1 MKKLLAM
8 VLALVMTLSLAVSA
22 NAAFKDADKVSDT
35 YEEAVAVLN
44 GMGVFKGYE
53 DGSFQPQGDITRA
66 EVAAIVY
73 RVYTQ
78 DVKDA
83 KASLYA
89 TYNKFSDMTGAGWAA
104 GYIGYC
110 ANAEL
115 VKGYPNGTFQPS
127 GKVTGYEVLAMILRA
142 IGYDKNGE
150 FSGADWALH
159 VAQTAQQAHV
169 LDNVKGVDL
178 NAPATRELVA
188 ELLFRAIAK
197 APMVT
202 YTAAF
207 GYQTVSFNGKDDNG
221 KLFKDNETLGHKNF
235 ELDDKADSDDWGRPA
250 TTWEYN
256 VGDESTT
263 IVDKPDASFNVAT
276 TECDICEALGVKKT
290 AKIVDV
296 YTNGVR
302 TGADTLTATETKAT
316 LGAQGEQIEFYENDD
331 GDYRMVVID
340 TYLAQVSSVVEG
352 KTDSKN
358 HVTRDAH
365 LVLDVY
371 KSAKN
376 TAATYYVKGNDFA
389 EDEWI
394 LVNVNESTSTDVQV
408 KMTRTT
414 NGTAKYEYLVEVVGK
429 ADSFEGAQSK
439 IWVSANKHTID
450 SKDYMDACKFYKDAA
465 GVEGTVNYTWFLDQ
479 FGNVI
484 GNAAIDNSNY
494 AVLKD
499 LIWVVGKPGYAEAT
513 LVFMD
518 GTEETVKVDQ
528 IDGLNS
534 TDGFSGGF
542 ANTANT
548 FDNAEPEMENTG
560 AKVAFTKEPAKALV
574 ASDSKYNDGYEG
586 LALYLVEY
594 NKDGT
599 VNLQG
604 YDKKVNDSDVL
615 FVQYANE
622 ATIKTN
628 TGIIADKSGKKLTSL
643 DNNTK
648 FIVRETNDKDEYV
661 YNAEYTLKDLPDY
674 AAKSVEVFYTL
685 DSTGKFANRVYI
697 KDSTDESA
705 FGEYIFVPSYD
716 DNSKAFIG
724 RVTGKYDTWEAD
736 VYVDGVMQTIR
747 TNKDVADKLLAG
759 EGKLFRV
766 TWEKDD
772 SATSKIYGFVKTVE
786 LVNEGNDIDAWQ
798 DKKDLADYVT
808 ESTVNKDGDT
818 LSADHLSWR
827 TDAATFV
834 TADGSEIKD
843 LNGIDFDEKGVWVIS
858 DSSKAE
864 GRAKVVYVGEKLGTS
879 VALTVTAKDGTVDG
893 LTVTSKKDA
902 ASDELTYSN
911 AKNATITAPGNNKGI
926 GEVTE
931 TVYPDNTN
939 RAVLVENEAGTAS
952 KSYNVAIVW
961 DTKSNDATLSEIKVS
976 ADGTNPTYI
985 DLTTVTPGA
994 TLDAATVKALNA
1006 QGKFTVSVKATD
1018 SKAKVEIVSVE
1029 NKADATKYLAEGSSA
1044 TVDMNTQPNGGYVV
1058 IRVTAEDATT
1068 VNYYVLSAGT
1078 ATGN

>member
-89 TYNKFSDMTGAGWAA
+89 TYNKFSDMAGAGWAQ

-159 VAQTAQQAHV
+159 VAQTAQQAKI

-235 ELDDKADSDDWGRPA
+235 ELDDKASSDDWGRPA
-250 TTWEYN
+250 TKWTYN
-256 VGDESTT
+256 VGDEETLV
-263 IVDKPDASFNVAT
+263 VDKPDASFNVAT

-290 AKIVDV
+290 AKVVDV

-302 TGADTLTATETKAT
+302 TGADTLTATETKDT
-316 LGAQGEQIEFYENDD
+316 LGAQGEQIEFYEVKD
-331 GDYRMVVID
+331 GYRLVVID

-439 IWVSANKHTID
+439 VWVSANKHTID

-528 IDGLNS
+528 IDGLNGTNGFTGSFAS
-534 TDGFSGGF
+534 TAS
-542 ANTANT
+542 TV
-548 FDNAEPEMENTG
+548 DNSEPEMENTAAG
-560 AKVAFTKEPAKALV
+560 VKFDSHKALV

-615 FVQYANE
+615 FVEYAKE

-628 TGIIADKSGKKLTSL
+628 TGVITDKSGKKLTSL

-697 KDSTDESA
+697 KDATDESA

-724 RVTGKYDTWEAD
+724 RVTGEYDTWEAD

-766 TWEKDD
+766 TWEKDNA
-772 SATSKIYGFVKTVE
+772 STSKIYGFVKSVV
-786 LVNEGNDIDAWQ
+786 LVNEANDLDVWQ
-798 DKKDLADYVT
+798 DTKDLADYVT

-834 TADGSEIKD
+834 TANGSEIKD
-843 LNGIDFDEKGVWVIS
+843 LNGIDFDEQGVWVIS

-864 GRAKVVYVGEKLGTS
+864 GRAKVVYVGEKLSTDTGLI
-879 VALTVTAKDGTVDG
+879 VTVDAAKGTVDG
-893 LTVTSKKDA
+893 TKFTSAAGVTEATLNFAATDKKASVNPASATVTSSDNSLVAVTVTSEVGTTKSYSITREWTPAPEVTTAKVNDLVVKVDGTKISTAESTVYKNLADA
-902 ASDELTYSN
+902 V
-911 AKNATITAPGNNKGI
+911 KNATEVSLASVNNATVSIEGGAHWVQ
-926 GEVTE
+926 GEVCGNSDIALASTANGQ
-931 TVYPDNTN
+931 THGQSTDSVTN
-939 RAVLVENEAGTAS
+939 ANIAS
-952 KSYNVAIVW
+952 N
-961 DTKSNDATLSEIKVS
+961 
-976 ADGTNPTYI
+976 TYI
-985 DLTTVTPGA
+985 VVG
-994 TLDAATVKALNA
+994 V
-1006 QGKFTVSVKATD
+1006 G
-1018 SKAKVEIVSVE
+1018 
-1029 NKADATKYLAEGSSA
+1029 
-1044 TVDMNTQPNGGYVV
+1044 VDGVNHYIAYV
-1058 IRVTAEDATT
+1058 IK
-1068 VNYYVLSAGT
+1068 
-1078 ATGN
+1078 

>member
-53 DGSFQPQGDITRA
+53 DGSFQPQGNITRA

-73 RVYTQ
+73 RVYTA

-83 KASLYA
+83 KASMYA
-89 TYNKFSDMTGAGWAA
+89 TYNKFSDMAGAGWAQ

-110 ANAEL
+110 ANAAL

-142 IGYDKNGE
+142 IGYDQNNE
-150 FSGADWALH
+150 FTGADWALH
-159 VAQTAQQAHV
+159 VAQTAQQAGV
-169 LDNVKGVDL
+169 LKNVKGVDL

-188 ELLFRAIAK
+188 ELLFRAIAV

-207 GYQTVSFNGKDDNG
+207 GYQTVSFNTKKDN
-221 KLFKDNETLGHKNF
+221 KFFKENETLGYKNF
-235 ELDDKADSDDWGRPA
+235 KLASDDGADAWGRP
-250 TTWEYN
+250 TTVWFKDADKDLKYDDSETVYA
-256 VGDESTT
+256 T
-263 IVDKPDASFNVAT
+263 IVATPDASFNVAT
-276 TECDICEALGVKKT
+276 SQCDICEALGEKKE
-290 AKIVDV
+290 AKVV
-296 YTNGVR
+296 EAYNNGK
-302 TGADTLTATETKAT
+302 ADKTLLETYKATATKAMV
-316 LGAQGEQIEFYENDD
+316 GAQGRQIEVYEVKD
-331 GDYRMVVID
+331 GYRLVVID

-439 IWVSANKHTID
+439 VWVSANKHTID

-528 IDGLNS
+528 IDGLNGTNGFTGSFAS
-534 TDGFSGGF
+534 TH
-542 ANTANT
+542 
-548 FDNAEPEMENTG
+548 DNAEPEMENTASNVSFE
-560 AKVAFTKEPAKALV
+560 AKKALV

-615 FVQYANE
+615 FVEYAKE

-674 AAKSVEVFYTL
+674 AAQSVEVFYTL

-697 KDSTDESA
+697 KNATDESA

-724 RVTGKYDTWEAD
+724 RVTGEYDTWEAD

-766 TWEKDD
+766 TWEKDNA
-772 SATSKIYGFVKTVE
+772 STSKIYGFVKSVV
-786 LVNEGNDIDAWQ
+786 LVNEANDLDTWQ

-834 TADGSEIKD
+834 TANGSEIKD
-843 LNGIDFDEKGVWVIS
+843 LNGIDFDEQGVWVIS

-864 GRAKVVYVGEKLGTS
+864 GRAKVVYVGEKLGTDTGLI
-879 VALTVTAKDGTVDG
+879 VTVDAAKGTVDG
-893 LTVTSKKDA
+893 TKFTSAAGVTEATLNFAATDKKASVSPASATVTSSDNSLVAVTVTSEVGTTKSYSITREWTPAPEVTTAKVNDLVVKVDGTKISDA
-902 ASDELTYSN
+902 ESTVYKYLAD
-911 AKNATITAPGNNKGI
+911 AVKNATKVSLASVNNATVSIEGGTHWVQGEVCGNETGALSSAVNGQTNEKTADRVTGANINSGSYIVVGI
-926 GEVTE
+926 GV
-931 TVYPDNTN
+931 
-939 RAVLVENEAGTAS
+939 
-952 KSYNVAIVW
+952 
-961 DTKSNDATLSEIKVS
+961 
-976 ADGTNPTYI
+976 DGVNHYI
-985 DLTTVTPGA
+985 A
-994 TLDAATVKALNA
+994 YFVK
-1006 QGKFTVSVKATD
+1006 
-1018 SKAKVEIVSVE
+1018 
-1029 NKADATKYLAEGSSA
+1029 
-1044 TVDMNTQPNGGYVV
+1044 
-1058 IRVTAEDATT
+1058 
-1068 VNYYVLSAGT
+1068 
-1078 ATGN
+1078 

>member
-89 TYNKFSDMTGAGWAA
+89 TYNKFSDMAGAGWAQ

-159 VAQTAQQAHV
+159 VAQTAQQAKI

-188 ELLFRAIAK
+188 ELLFRAIAN

-235 ELDDKADSDDWGRPA
+235 ELDDKASSDDWGRPA
-250 TTWEYN
+250 TKWTYN
-256 VGDESTT
+256 VGDEETLV
-263 IVDKPDASFNVAT
+263 VDKPDASFNVAT

-290 AKIVDV
+290 AKVVDV

-302 TGADTLTATETKAT
+302 TGADTLTATETKDT
-316 LGAQGEQIEFYENDD
+316 LGAQGEQIEFYEVKD
-331 GDYRMVVID
+331 GYRLVVID

-439 IWVSANKHTID
+439 VWVSANKHTID

-528 IDGLNS
+528 IDGLNGTNGFTGSFAS
-534 TDGFSGGF
+534 TH
-542 ANTANT
+542 
-548 FDNAEPEMENTG
+548 DNAEPEMENTASNVSFE
-560 AKVAFTKEPAKALV
+560 AKKALV

-615 FVQYANE
+615 FVEYAKE

-628 TGIIADKSGKKLTSL
+628 TGIIADESGKKLTSL

-674 AAKSVEVFYTL
+674 AAQSVEVFYTL

-697 KDSTDESA
+697 KNATDESA

-724 RVTGKYDTWEAD
+724 RVTGEYDTWEAD

-766 TWEKDD
+766 TWEKDNA
-772 SATSKIYGFVKTVE
+772 STSKIYGFVKSVV
-786 LVNEGNDIDAWQ
+786 LVNEANDLDTWQ

-834 TADGSEIKD
+834 TANGSEIKD
-843 LNGIDFDEKGVWVIS
+843 LNGIDFDEQGVWVIS

-864 GRAKVVYVGEKLGTS
+864 GRAKVVYVGEKLGTDTGLI
-879 VALTVTAKDGTVDG
+879 VTVDAAKGTVDG
-893 LTVTSKKDA
+893 TKFTSAAGVTEATLNFAATDKKASVSPASATVTSSDNSLVAVTVTSEVGTTKSYSITREWTPAPEVTTAKVNDLVVKVDGTTISTAESTVYKYLADA
-902 ASDELTYSN
+902 VKYANEVSLASVN
-911 AKNATITAPGNNKGI
+911 NATVNINGGAHWVQ
-926 GEVTE
+926 GEVCG
-931 TVYPDNTN
+931 
-939 RAVLVENEAGTAS
+939 NEAGA
-952 KSYNVAIVW
+952 
-961 DTKSNDATLSEIKVS
+961 LSS
-976 ADGTNPTYI
+976 AVNGQTNERFTN
-985 DLTTVTPGA
+985 TVTGA
-994 TLDAATVKALNA
+994 NINSGSYIVVGIGVNGVNHYIAYFVK
-1006 QGKFTVSVKATD
+1006 
-1018 SKAKVEIVSVE
+1018 
-1029 NKADATKYLAEGSSA
+1029 
-1044 TVDMNTQPNGGYVV
+1044 
-1058 IRVTAEDATT
+1058 
-1068 VNYYVLSAGT
+1068 
-1078 ATGN
+1078 

>member
-73 RVYTQ
+73 RVYTK

-83 KASLYA
+83 KASMYA

-188 ELLFRAIAK
+188 ELLFRAIAD

-207 GYQTVSFNGKDDNG
+207 GYQTVSFSGSKADS

-235 ELDDKADSDDWGRPA
+235 ELDDKASSDDWGRPA
-250 TTWEYN
+250 TKWTYN
-256 VGDESTT
+256 VGDEETLV
-263 IVDKPDASFNVAT
+263 VDKPDASFNVAT

-290 AKIVDV
+290 AKVVDV

-302 TGADTLTATETKAT
+302 TGADTLTATETKDT
-316 LGAQGEQIEFYENDD
+316 LGAQGEQIEFYEVKD
-331 GDYRMVVID
+331 GYRLVVID

-439 IWVSANKHTID
+439 VWVSANKHTID

-528 IDGLNS
+528 IDGLNGTNGFTGSFAS
-534 TDGFSGGF
+534 TAS
-542 ANTANT
+542 TV
-548 FDNAEPEMENTG
+548 DNSEPEMENTAAG
-560 AKVAFTKEPAKALV
+560 VKFDSHKALV

-615 FVQYANE
+615 FVEYAKE

-628 TGIIADKSGKKLTSL
+628 TGVITDKIGEKLTSL

-697 KDSTDESA
+697 KDATDESA

-724 RVTGKYDTWEAD
+724 RVTGEYDTWEAD

-766 TWEKDD
+766 TWEKDNA
-772 SATSKIYGFVKTVE
+772 STSKIYGFVKSVV
-786 LVNEGNDIDAWQ
+786 LVNEANDLDVWQ
-798 DKKDLADYVT
+798 DTKDLADYVT

-834 TADGSEIKD
+834 TANGSEIKD
-843 LNGIDFDEKGVWVIS
+843 LNGIDFDEQGVWVIS

-864 GRAKVVYVGEKLGTS
+864 GRAKVVYVGEKLSTDTGLI
-879 VALTVTAKDGTVDG
+879 VTVDAAKGTVDG
-893 LTVTSKKDA
+893 TKFTSAAGVTEATLNFAATDKKASVNPASATVTSSDKSLVAVTVTSEVGTTKSYSITREWTPAPEVTTAKVNDLVVKVDGTKISTAESTVYKNLADA
-902 ASDELTYSN
+902 V
-911 AKNATITAPGNNKGI
+911 KNATEVSLASVNNATVSIEGGAHWVQ
-926 GEVTE
+926 GEVCGNSDIALASTANGQ
-931 TVYPDNTN
+931 THGQNTDSVTN
-939 RAVLVENEAGTAS
+939 ANIAS
-952 KSYNVAIVW
+952 N
-961 DTKSNDATLSEIKVS
+961 
-976 ADGTNPTYI
+976 TYI
-985 DLTTVTPGA
+985 VVG
-994 TLDAATVKALNA
+994 V
-1006 QGKFTVSVKATD
+1006 G
-1018 SKAKVEIVSVE
+1018 
-1029 NKADATKYLAEGSSA
+1029 
-1044 TVDMNTQPNGGYVV
+1044 VDGVNHYIAYV
-1058 IRVTAEDATT
+1058 IK
-1068 VNYYVLSAGT
+1068 
-1078 ATGN
+1078 

>member
-89 TYNKFSDMTGAGWAA
+89 TYNKFSDMAGAGWAQ

-159 VAQTAQQAHV
+159 VAQTAQQAKI

-235 ELDDKADSDDWGRPA
+235 ELDDKASSDDWGRPA
-250 TTWEYN
+250 TKWTYN
-256 VGDESTT
+256 VGDEETLV
-263 IVDKPDASFNVAT
+263 VDKPDASFNVAT

-290 AKIVDV
+290 AKVVDV

-302 TGADTLTATETKAT
+302 TGADTLTATETKDT
-316 LGAQGEQIEFYENDD
+316 LGAQGEQIEFYEVKD
-331 GDYRMVVID
+331 GYRLVVID

-439 IWVSANKHTID
+439 VWVSANKHTID

-528 IDGLNS
+528 IDGLNGTNGFTGSFAS
-534 TDGFSGGF
+534 TAS
-542 ANTANT
+542 TV
-548 FDNAEPEMENTG
+548 DNSEPEMENTAAG
-560 AKVAFTKEPAKALV
+560 VKFDSHKALV

-615 FVQYANE
+615 FVEYAKE

-628 TGIIADKSGKKLTSL
+628 TGVITDKSGKKLTSL

-697 KDSTDESA
+697 KDATDESA

-724 RVTGKYDTWEAD
+724 RVTGEYDTWEAD

-766 TWEKDD
+766 TWEKDNA
-772 SATSKIYGFVKTVE
+772 STSKIYGFVKSVV
-786 LVNEGNDIDAWQ
+786 LVNEANDLDVWQ
-798 DKKDLADYVT
+798 DTKDLADYVT

-834 TADGSEIKD
+834 TANGSEIKD
-843 LNGIDFDEKGVWVIS
+843 LNGIDFDEQGVWVIS

-864 GRAKVVYVGEKLGTS
+864 GRAKVVYVGEKLSTDTGLI
-879 VALTVTAKDGTVDG
+879 VTVDAAKGTVDG
-893 LTVTSKKDA
+893 TKFTSAAGVTEATLNFAATDKKASVNPASATVNSSDNSLVAVTVTSEVGTTKSYSITREWTPAPEVTTAKVNDLVVKVDGTKISTAESTVYKNLADA
-902 ASDELTYSN
+902 V
-911 AKNATITAPGNNKGI
+911 KNATEVSLASVNNATVSIEGGAHWVQ
-926 GEVTE
+926 GEVCGNSDIALASTANGQ
-931 TVYPDNTN
+931 THGQSTDSVTN
-939 RAVLVENEAGTAS
+939 ANIAS
-952 KSYNVAIVW
+952 N
-961 DTKSNDATLSEIKVS
+961 
-976 ADGTNPTYI
+976 TYI
-985 DLTTVTPGA
+985 VVG
-994 TLDAATVKALNA
+994 V
-1006 QGKFTVSVKATD
+1006 G
-1018 SKAKVEIVSVE
+1018 
-1029 NKADATKYLAEGSSA
+1029 
-1044 TVDMNTQPNGGYVV
+1044 VDGVNHYIAYV
-1058 IRVTAEDATT
+1058 IK
-1068 VNYYVLSAGT
+1068 
-1078 ATGN
+1078 

>member
-89 TYNKFSDMTGAGWAA
+89 TYNKFSDMAGAGWAQ

-159 VAQTAQQAHV
+159 VAQTAQQAKI

-235 ELDDKADSDDWGRPA
+235 ELDDKASSDDWGRPA
-250 TTWEYN
+250 TKWTYN
-256 VGDESTT
+256 VGDEETLV
-263 IVDKPDASFNVAT
+263 VDKPDASFNVAT

-290 AKIVDV
+290 AKVVDV

-302 TGADTLTATETKAT
+302 TGADTLTATETKDT
-316 LGAQGEQIEFYENDD
+316 LGAQGEQIEFYEVKD
-331 GDYRMVVID
+331 GYRLVVID

-439 IWVSANKHTID
+439 VWVSANKHTID

-528 IDGLNS
+528 IDGLNGTNGFTGSFAS
-534 TDGFSGGF
+534 TAS
-542 ANTANT
+542 TV
-548 FDNAEPEMENTG
+548 DNSEPEMENTAAG
-560 AKVAFTKEPAKALV
+560 VKFDSHKALV

-615 FVQYANE
+615 FVEYAKE

-628 TGIIADKSGKKLTSL
+628 TGVITDKSGKKLTSL

-697 KDSTDESA
+697 KDATDESA

-724 RVTGKYDTWEAD
+724 RVTGEYDTWEAD

-766 TWEKDD
+766 TWEKDNA
-772 SATSKIYGFVKTVE
+772 STSKIYGFVKSVV
-786 LVNEGNDIDAWQ
+786 LVNEANDLDVWQ
-798 DKKDLADYVT
+798 DTKDLADYVT

-834 TADGSEIKD
+834 TANGSEIKD
-843 LNGIDFDEKGVWVIS
+843 LNGIDFDEQGVWVIS

-864 GRAKVVYVGEKLGTS
+864 GRAKVVYVGEKLSTDTGLI
-879 VALTVTAKDGTVDG
+879 VTVDAAKGTVDG
-893 LTVTSKKDA
+893 TKFTSAAGVTEATLNFAATDKKASVNPASATVTSSDNSLVAVTVTSEVGTTKSYSITREWTPAPEVTTAKVNDLVVKVDGTKISTAESTVYKNLADA
-902 ASDELTYSN
+902 V
-911 AKNATITAPGNNKGI
+911 KNATEVSLASVNNATVSIEGGAHWVQGEVCGNETGALSSAVNGQTHAQSTDSVTGANINSGSYIVVGI
-926 GEVTE
+926 GV
-931 TVYPDNTN
+931 
-939 RAVLVENEAGTAS
+939 
-952 KSYNVAIVW
+952 
-961 DTKSNDATLSEIKVS
+961 
-976 ADGTNPTYI
+976 DGVNHYI
-985 DLTTVTPGA
+985 A
-994 TLDAATVKALNA
+994 YFVK
-1006 QGKFTVSVKATD
+1006 
-1018 SKAKVEIVSVE
+1018 
-1029 NKADATKYLAEGSSA
+1029 
-1044 TVDMNTQPNGGYVV
+1044 
-1058 IRVTAEDATT
+1058 
-1068 VNYYVLSAGT
+1068 
-1078 ATGN
+1078 

>member
-22 NAAFKDADKVSDT
+22 NAFKDDKSISDD
-35 YEEAVAVLN
+35 YAEAVAVLN

-53 DGSFQPQGDITRA
+53 DGSFQPKGDITRA
-66 EVAAIVY
+66 EVSAIVY

-83 KASLYA
+83 KASMYA
-89 TYNKFSDMTGAGWAA
+89 TYNKFSDMAGAGWAQ

-159 VAQTAQQAHV
+159 VAQTAQQAKI

-235 ELDDKADSDDWGRPA
+235 ELDDKASSDDWGRPA
-250 TTWEYN
+250 TKWTYN
-256 VGDESTT
+256 VGDEETLV
-263 IVDKPDASFNVAT
+263 VDKPDASFNVAT

-290 AKIVDV
+290 AKVVDV

-302 TGADTLTATETKAT
+302 TGADTLTATETKDT
-316 LGAQGEQIEFYENDD
+316 LGAQGEQIEFYEVKD
-331 GDYRMVVID
+331 GYRLVVID

-439 IWVSANKHTID
+439 VWVSANKHTID

-528 IDGLNS
+528 IDGLNGTNGFTGSFAS
-534 TDGFSGGF
+534 TAS
-542 ANTANT
+542 TV
-548 FDNAEPEMENTG
+548 DNSEPEMENTAAG
-560 AKVAFTKEPAKALV
+560 VKFDSHKALV

-615 FVQYANE
+615 FVEYAKE

-628 TGIIADKSGKKLTSL
+628 TGVITDKSGKKLTSL

-697 KDSTDESA
+697 KDATDESA

-724 RVTGKYDTWEAD
+724 RVTGEYDTWEAD

-766 TWEKDD
+766 TWEKDNA
-772 SATSKIYGFVKTVE
+772 STSKIYGFVKSVV
-786 LVNEGNDIDAWQ
+786 LVNEANDLDVWQ
-798 DKKDLADYVT
+798 DTKDLADYVT

-834 TADGSEIKD
+834 TANGSEIKD
-843 LNGIDFDEKGVWVIS
+843 LNGIDFDEQGVWVIS

-864 GRAKVVYVGEKLGTS
+864 GRAKVVYVGEKLSTDTGLI
-879 VALTVTAKDGTVDG
+879 VTVDAAKGTVDG
-893 LTVTSKKDA
+893 TKFTSAAGVTEATLNFAATDKKASVNPASATVTSSDNSLVAVTVTSEVGTTKSYSITREWTPAPEVTTAKVNDLVVKVDGTKISTAESTVYKNLADA
-902 ASDELTYSN
+902 V
-911 AKNATITAPGNNKGI
+911 KNATEVSLASVNNATVSIEGGAHWVQ
-926 GEVTE
+926 GEVCGNSDIALASTANGQ
-931 TVYPDNTN
+931 THGQSTDSVTN
-939 RAVLVENEAGTAS
+939 ANIAS
-952 KSYNVAIVW
+952 N
-961 DTKSNDATLSEIKVS
+961 
-976 ADGTNPTYI
+976 TYI
-985 DLTTVTPGA
+985 VVG
-994 TLDAATVKALNA
+994 V
-1006 QGKFTVSVKATD
+1006 G
-1018 SKAKVEIVSVE
+1018 
-1029 NKADATKYLAEGSSA
+1029 
-1044 TVDMNTQPNGGYVV
+1044 VDGVNHYIAYV
-1058 IRVTAEDATT
+1058 IK
-1068 VNYYVLSAGT
+1068 
-1078 ATGN
+1078 

>member
-1 MKKLLAM
+1 
-8 VLALVMTLSLAVSA
+8 
-22 NAAFKDADKVSDT
+22 
-35 YEEAVAVLN
+35 
-44 GMGVFKGYE
+44 
-53 DGSFQPQGDITRA
+53 
-66 EVAAIVY
+66 
-73 RVYTQ
+73 
-78 DVKDA
+78 
-83 KASLYA
+83 
-89 TYNKFSDMTGAGWAA
+89 
-104 GYIGYC
+104 
-110 ANAEL
+110 
-115 VKGYPNGTFQPS
+115 
-127 GKVTGYEVLAMILRA
+127 
-142 IGYDKNGE
+142 
-150 FSGADWALH
+150 
-159 VAQTAQQAHV
+159 
-169 LDNVKGVDL
+169 
-178 NAPATRELVA
+178 
-188 ELLFRAIAK
+188 
-197 APMVT
+197 MVT

-235 ELDDKADSDDWGRPA
+235 ELDDKASSDDWGRPA
-250 TTWEYN
+250 TKWTYN
-256 VGDESTT
+256 VGDEETLV
-263 IVDKPDASFNVAT
+263 VDKPDASFNVAT

-290 AKIVDV
+290 AKVVDV

-302 TGADTLTATETKAT
+302 TGADTLTATETKDT
-316 LGAQGEQIEFYENDD
+316 LGAQGEQIEFYEVDD
-331 GDYRMVVID
+331 GYRMVVID

-528 IDGLNS
+528 IDGLNGTNGFTGSFAS
-534 TDGFSGGF
+534 TAS
-542 ANTANT
+542 TV
-548 FDNAEPEMENTG
+548 DNSEPEMENTAAG
-560 AKVAFTKEPAKALV
+560 VKFDSHKALV

-615 FVQYANE
+615 FVEYAKE

-628 TGIIADKSGKKLTSL
+628 TGVITDKSGKKLTSL

-697 KDSTDESA
+697 KDATDESA

-724 RVTGKYDTWEAD
+724 RVTGEYDTWEAD

-766 TWEKDD
+766 TWEKDNA
-772 SATSKIYGFVKTVE
+772 STSKIYGFVKSVV
-786 LVNEGNDIDAWQ
+786 LVNEANDLDVWQ
-798 DKKDLADYVT
+798 DTKDLADYVT

-834 TADGSEIKD
+834 TANGSEIKD
-843 LNGIDFDEKGVWVIS
+843 LNGIDFDEQGVWVIS

-864 GRAKVVYVGEKLGTS
+864 GRAKVVYVGEKLGTDTGLI
-879 VALTVTAKDGTVDG
+879 VTVDAAKGTVDG
-893 LTVTSKKDA
+893 TKFTSAAGVTEATLNFAATDKKASVSPASATVTSSDNSLVAVTVTSEVGTTKSYSITREWTPAPEVTTAKVNDLVVKVDGTKISDA
-902 ASDELTYSN
+902 ESTVYKYLAD
-911 AKNATITAPGNNKGI
+911 AVKNATKVSLASVNNATVSIEGGTHWVQGEVCGNETGALSSAVNGQTHAQSTDSVTGANINSGSYIVVGI
-926 GEVTE
+926 GVDG
-931 TVYPDNTN
+931 VNHYI
-939 RAVLVENEAGTAS
+939 AYV
-952 KSYNVAIVW
+952 
-961 DTKSNDATLSEIKVS
+961 IK
-976 ADGTNPTYI
+976 
-985 DLTTVTPGA
+985 
-994 TLDAATVKALNA
+994 
-1006 QGKFTVSVKATD
+1006 
-1018 SKAKVEIVSVE
+1018 
-1029 NKADATKYLAEGSSA
+1029 
-1044 TVDMNTQPNGGYVV
+1044 
-1058 IRVTAEDATT
+1058 
-1068 VNYYVLSAGT
+1068 
-1078 ATGN
+1078 

>member
-89 TYNKFSDMTGAGWAA
+89 TYNKFSDMAGAGWAQ

-159 VAQTAQQAHV
+159 VAQTAQQAKI

-235 ELDDKADSDDWGRPA
+235 ELDDKASSDDWGRPA
-250 TTWEYN
+250 TKWTYN
-256 VGDESTT
+256 VGDEETLV
-263 IVDKPDASFNVAT
+263 VDKPDASFNVAT

-290 AKIVDV
+290 AKVVDV

-302 TGADTLTATETKAT
+302 TGADTLTATETKDT
-316 LGAQGEQIEFYENDD
+316 LGAQGEQIEFYEVKD
-331 GDYRMVVID
+331 GYRLVVID

-439 IWVSANKHTID
+439 VWVSANKHTID

-513 LVFMD
+513 LVYMD

-534 TDGFSGGF
+534 SDGFSGGF

-560 AKVAFTKEPAKALV
+560 AKVAFAKDPAKALV

-615 FVQYANE
+615 FVEYAKE

-628 TGIIADKSGKKLTSL
+628 TGVITDKSGKKLTSL

-697 KDSTDESA
+697 KDATDESA

-724 RVTGKYDTWEAD
+724 RVTGEYDTWEAD

-766 TWEKDD
+766 TWEKDNA
-772 SATSKIYGFVKTVE
+772 STSKIYGFVKSVV
-786 LVNEGNDIDAWQ
+786 LVNEANDLDVWQ
-798 DKKDLADYVT
+798 DTKDLADYVT

-834 TADGSEIKD
+834 TANGSEIKD
-843 LNGIDFDEKGVWVIS
+843 LNGIDFDEQGVWVIS

-864 GRAKVVYVGEKLGTS
+864 GRAKVVYVGEKLSTDTGLI
-879 VALTVTAKDGTVDG
+879 VTVDAAKGTVDG
-893 LTVTSKKDA
+893 TKFTSAAGVTEATLNFAATDKKASVSPASATVTSSDNSLVAVTVTSEVGTTKSYSITREWTPAPEVTTAKVNDLVVKVDGTTISDA
-902 ASDELTYSN
+902 ESTVYKYLADAVKN
-911 AKNATITAPGNNKGI
+911 AK
-926 GEVTE
+926 EVS
-931 TVYPDNTN
+931 
-939 RAVLVENEAGTAS
+939 LAS
-952 KSYNVAIVW
+952 V
-961 DTKSNDATLSEIKVS
+961 NDATVS
-976 ADGTNPTYI
+976 ING
-985 DLTTVTPGA
+985 GA
-994 TLDAATVKALNA
+994 HWVQGEVCGNETAAL
-1006 QGKFTVSVKATD
+1006 
-1018 SKAKVEIVSVE
+1018 
-1029 NKADATKYLAEGSSA
+1029 SSA
-1044 TVDMNTQPNGGYVV
+1044 ANGQTNGQNTNSVTGANINSGSYIVVGIGVDS
-1058 IRVTAEDATT
+1058 
-1068 VNYYVLSAGT
+1068 VNHYIAYFVK
-1078 ATGN
+1078 

>member
-89 TYNKFSDMTGAGWAA
+89 TYNKFSDMAGAGWAQ

-159 VAQTAQQAHV
+159 VAQTAQQAKI

-235 ELDDKADSDDWGRPA
+235 ELDDKASSDDWGRPA
-250 TTWEYN
+250 TKWTYN
-256 VGDESTT
+256 VGDEETLV
-263 IVDKPDASFNVAT
+263 VDKPDASFNVAT

-290 AKIVDV
+290 AKVVDV

-302 TGADTLTATETKAT
+302 TGADTLTATETKDT
-316 LGAQGEQIEFYENDD
+316 LGAQGEQIEFYEVDD
-331 GDYRMVVID
+331 GYRMVVID

-528 IDGLNS
+528 IDGLNGTNGFTGSFAS
-534 TDGFSGGF
+534 TAS
-542 ANTANT
+542 TV
-548 FDNAEPEMENTG
+548 DNSEPEMENTAAG
-560 AKVAFTKEPAKALV
+560 VKFDSHKALV

-615 FVQYANE
+615 FVEYAKE

-628 TGIIADKSGKKLTSL
+628 TGVITDKSGKKLTSL

-697 KDSTDESA
+697 KDATDESA

-724 RVTGKYDTWEAD
+724 RVTGEYDTWEAD

-766 TWEKDD
+766 TWEKDNA
-772 SATSKIYGFVKTVE
+772 STSKIYGFVKSVV
-786 LVNEGNDIDAWQ
+786 LVNEANDLDVWQ
-798 DKKDLADYVT
+798 DTKDLADYVT

-834 TADGSEIKD
+834 TANGSEIKD
-843 LNGIDFDEKGVWVIS
+843 LNGIDFDEQGVWVIS

-864 GRAKVVYVGEKLGTS
+864 GRAKVVYVGEKLGTDTGLI
-879 VALTVTAKDGTVDG
+879 VTVDAAKGTVDG
-893 LTVTSKKDA
+893 TKFTSAAGVTEATLNFAATDKKASVSPASATVTSSDNSLVAVTVTSEVGTTKSYSITREWTPAPEVTTAKVNDLVVKVDGTKISDA
-902 ASDELTYSN
+902 ESTVYKYLAD
-911 AKNATITAPGNNKGI
+911 AVKNATKVSLASVNNATVSIEGGTHWVQGEVCGNETGALSSAVNGQTHAQSTDSVTGANINSGSYIVVGI
-926 GEVTE
+926 GVDG
-931 TVYPDNTN
+931 VNHYI
-939 RAVLVENEAGTAS
+939 AYV
-952 KSYNVAIVW
+952 
-961 DTKSNDATLSEIKVS
+961 IK
-976 ADGTNPTYI
+976 
-985 DLTTVTPGA
+985 
-994 TLDAATVKALNA
+994 
-1006 QGKFTVSVKATD
+1006 
-1018 SKAKVEIVSVE
+1018 
-1029 NKADATKYLAEGSSA
+1029 
-1044 TVDMNTQPNGGYVV
+1044 
-1058 IRVTAEDATT
+1058 
-1068 VNYYVLSAGT
+1068 
-1078 ATGN
+1078 

>member
-73 RVYTQ
+73 RVYTE

-159 VAQTAQQAHV
+159 VAQTAQQAKI

-235 ELDDKADSDDWGRPA
+235 ELDDKASSDDWGRPA
-250 TTWEYN
+250 TKWTYN
-256 VGDESTT
+256 VGDEETLV
-263 IVDKPDASFNVAT
+263 VDKPDASFNVAT

-290 AKIVDV
+290 AKVVDV

-302 TGADTLTATETKAT
+302 TGADTLTATETKDT
-316 LGAQGEQIEFYENDD
+316 LGAQGEQIEFYEVKD
-331 GDYRMVVID
+331 GYRLVVID

-439 IWVSANKHTID
+439 VWVSANKHTID

-528 IDGLNS
+528 IDGLNGTNGFTGSFAS
-534 TDGFSGGF
+534 TAS
-542 ANTANT
+542 TV
-548 FDNAEPEMENTG
+548 DNSEPEMENTAAG
-560 AKVAFTKEPAKALV
+560 VKFDSHKALV

-615 FVQYANE
+615 FVEYAKE

-628 TGIIADKSGKKLTSL
+628 TGVITDKSGKKLTSL

-697 KDSTDESA
+697 KDATDESA

-724 RVTGKYDTWEAD
+724 RVTGEYDTWEAD

-766 TWEKDD
+766 TWEKDNA
-772 SATSKIYGFVKTVE
+772 STSKIYGFVKSVV
-786 LVNEGNDIDAWQ
+786 LVNEANDLDVWQ
-798 DKKDLADYVT
+798 DTKDLADYVT

-834 TADGSEIKD
+834 TANGSEIKD
-843 LNGIDFDEKGVWVIS
+843 LNGIDFDEQGVWVIS

-864 GRAKVVYVGEKLGTS
+864 GRAKVVYVGEKLSTDTGLI
-879 VALTVTAKDGTVDG
+879 VTVDAAKGTVDG
-893 LTVTSKKDA
+893 TKFTSAAGVTEATLNFAATDKKASVNPASATVTSSDNSLVAVTVTSEVGTTKSYSITREWTPAPEVTTAKVNDLVVKVDGTKISTAESTVYKNLADA
-902 ASDELTYSN
+902 V
-911 AKNATITAPGNNKGI
+911 KNATEVSLASVNNATVSIEGGAHWVQ
-926 GEVTE
+926 GEVCGNSDIALASTANGQ
-931 TVYPDNTN
+931 THGQSTDSVTN
-939 RAVLVENEAGTAS
+939 ANIAS
-952 KSYNVAIVW
+952 N
-961 DTKSNDATLSEIKVS
+961 
-976 ADGTNPTYI
+976 TYI
-985 DLTTVTPGA
+985 VVG
-994 TLDAATVKALNA
+994 V
-1006 QGKFTVSVKATD
+1006 G
-1018 SKAKVEIVSVE
+1018 
-1029 NKADATKYLAEGSSA
+1029 
-1044 TVDMNTQPNGGYVV
+1044 VDGVNHYIAYV
-1058 IRVTAEDATT
+1058 IK
-1068 VNYYVLSAGT
+1068 
-1078 ATGN
+1078 

>member
-22 NAAFKDADKVSDT
+22 NAAFKDADKVSAD
-35 YEEAVAVLN
+35 YSEAVAVLN

-53 DGSFQPQGDITRA
+53 DGSFQPQGNITRA

-89 TYNKFSDMTGAGWAA
+89 TYNKFSDMAGAGWAQ

-159 VAQTAQQAHV
+159 VAQTAQQAKI

-188 ELLFRAIAK
+188 ELLFRAIAN

-235 ELDDKADSDDWGRPA
+235 ELDDKASSDDWGRPA
-250 TTWEYN
+250 TKWTYN
-256 VGDESTT
+256 VGDEETLV
-263 IVDKPDASFNVAT
+263 VDKPDASFNVAT

-290 AKIVDV
+290 AKVVDV

-302 TGADTLTATETKAT
+302 TGADTLTATETKDT
-316 LGAQGEQIEFYENDD
+316 LGAQGEQIEFYEVKD
-331 GDYRMVVID
+331 GYRLVVID

-439 IWVSANKHTID
+439 VWVSANKHTID

-513 LVFMD
+513 LVYMD

-534 TDGFSGGF
+534 SDGFSGGF

-560 AKVAFTKEPAKALV
+560 AKVAFAKDPAKALV

-615 FVQYANE
+615 FVEYAKE

-628 TGIIADKSGKKLTSL
+628 TGVITDKSGKKLTSL

-697 KDSTDESA
+697 KDATDESA

-724 RVTGKYDTWEAD
+724 RVTGEYDTWEAD

-766 TWEKDD
+766 TWEKDNA
-772 SATSKIYGFVKTVE
+772 STSKIYGFVKSVV
-786 LVNEGNDIDAWQ
+786 LVNEANDLDVWQ
-798 DKKDLADYVT
+798 DTKDLADYVT

-834 TADGSEIKD
+834 TANGSEIKD
-843 LNGIDFDEKGVWVIS
+843 LNGIDFDEQGVWVIS

-864 GRAKVVYVGEKLGTS
+864 GRAKVVYVGEKLGTDTGLI
-879 VALTVTAKDGTVDG
+879 VTVDAAKGTVDG
-893 LTVTSKKDA
+893 TKFTSAAGVTEATLNFAATDKKASVSPASATVTSSDNSLVAVTVTSEVGTTKSYSITREWTPAPEVTTAKVNDLVVKVDGTTISTAESTVYKYLADA
-902 ASDELTYSN
+902 VKYANEVSLASVN
-911 AKNATITAPGNNKGI
+911 NATVDINGGAHWVQGDVRG
-926 GEVTE
+926 
-931 TVYPDNTN
+931 
-939 RAVLVENEAGTAS
+939 NEAGA
-952 KSYNVAIVW
+952 
-961 DTKSNDATLSEIKVS
+961 LSS
-976 ADGTNPTYI
+976 AANGQTHERN
-985 DLTTVTPGA
+985 
-994 TLDAATVKALNA
+994 
-1006 QGKFTVSVKATD
+1006 TD
-1018 SKAKVEIVSVE
+1018 SVTGANINSGSYIVV
-1029 NKADATKYLAEGSSA
+1029 GIG
-1044 TVDMNTQPNGGYVV
+1044 VDG
-1058 IRVTAEDATT
+1058 
-1068 VNYYVLSAGT
+1068 VNHYIVYFVK
-1078 ATGN
+1078 

>member
-89 TYNKFSDMTGAGWAA
+89 TYNKFSDMAGAGWAQ

-159 VAQTAQQAHV
+159 VAQTAQQAKI

-235 ELDDKADSDDWGRPA
+235 ELDDKASSDDWGRPA
-250 TTWEYN
+250 TKWTYN
-256 VGDESTT
+256 VGDEETLV
-263 IVDKPDASFNVAT
+263 VDKPDASFNVAT

-290 AKIVDV
+290 AKVVDV

-302 TGADTLTATETKAT
+302 TGADTLTATETKDT
-316 LGAQGEQIEFYENDD
+316 LGAQGEQIEFYEVKD
-331 GDYRMVVID
+331 GYRLVVID

-439 IWVSANKHTID
+439 VWVSANKHTID

-528 IDGLNS
+528 IDGLNGTNGFTGSFAS
-534 TDGFSGGF
+534 TAS
-542 ANTANT
+542 TV
-548 FDNAEPEMENTG
+548 DNSEPEMENTAAG
-560 AKVAFTKEPAKALV
+560 VKFDSHKALV

-615 FVQYANE
+615 FVEYAKE

-628 TGIIADKSGKKLTSL
+628 TGVITDKSGKKLTSL

-697 KDSTDESA
+697 KNATDESA

-724 RVTGKYDTWEAD
+724 RVTGEYDTWEAD

-766 TWEKDD
+766 TWEKDNA
-772 SATSKIYGFVKTVE
+772 STSKIYGFVKSVV
-786 LVNEGNDIDAWQ
+786 LVNEANDLDTWQ

-834 TADGSEIKD
+834 TANGSEIKD
-843 LNGIDFDEKGVWVIS
+843 LNGIDFDEQGVWVIS

-864 GRAKVVYVGEKLGTS
+864 GRAKVVYVGEKLGTDTGLI
-879 VALTVTAKDGTVDG
+879 VTVDAAKGTVDG
-893 LTVTSKKDA
+893 TKFTSAAGVTEATLNFAATDKKASVSPASATVTSSDNSLVAVTVTSEVGTTKSYSITREWTPAPEVTTAKVNDLVVKVDGTTISTAESTVYKYLADA
-902 ASDELTYSN
+902 VKYANEVSLASVN
-911 AKNATITAPGNNKGI
+911 NATVSINGGAHWVQ
-926 GEVTE
+926 GEVCG
-931 TVYPDNTN
+931 
-939 RAVLVENEAGTAS
+939 NEAGA
-952 KSYNVAIVW
+952 
-961 DTKSNDATLSEIKVS
+961 LSS
-976 ADGTNPTYI
+976 AVNGQTNESFTN
-985 DLTTVTPGA
+985 TVTGA
-994 TLDAATVKALNA
+994 NINSGSYIVVGIGVNGVNHYIAYFVK
-1006 QGKFTVSVKATD
+1006 
-1018 SKAKVEIVSVE
+1018 
-1029 NKADATKYLAEGSSA
+1029 
-1044 TVDMNTQPNGGYVV
+1044 
-1058 IRVTAEDATT
+1058 
-1068 VNYYVLSAGT
+1068 
-1078 ATGN
+1078 